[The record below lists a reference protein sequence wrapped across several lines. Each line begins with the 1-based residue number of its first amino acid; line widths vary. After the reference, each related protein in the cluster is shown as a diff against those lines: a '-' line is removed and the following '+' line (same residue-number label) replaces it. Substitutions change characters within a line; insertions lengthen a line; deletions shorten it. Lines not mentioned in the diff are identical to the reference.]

1 MHNVLLIIRREYLQL
16 VRTRSFLL
24 TTLIMPV
31 LMFGSIALP
40 TRLVMSKNKSTSH
53 IAAVVSSPQFGQAI
67 KDELNTETLAGR
79 DYNVEVVT
87 DTADVERETLR
98 SKVVAGELDGYLWA
112 TDDALSEQKVT
123 FATRDT
129 SDFMESAGLR
139 AAVSMALLKYRLA
152 ERGVAIPEV
161 DSMLKTLKL
170 ETVKVQAHGESRSA
184 GRMEFLGS
192 FGMALL
198 LYVALV
204 LYGVSVMRSVLEEK
218 SSRVVEVMLSSVSS
232 TELMAGKI
240 LGVGAVGLTQ
250 ILIWIATAV
259 IVAVP
264 GLVTTAGSSNWLQ
277 FSPMAL
283 GGFAVLF
290 LLGYLLYSTMY
301 AALGTLLGSEH
312 EAQQWQFIVSLPI
325 IIPVILMPYALRQ
338 PNAPAT
344 VWLSLVPFFAPI
356 LMYVR
361 LVGQT
366 PPLWQLLACLVLL
379 LATIYALLIICS
391 RIYRTGILMYGK
403 RPTLPEIIKWVRYA

>member
-40 TRLVMSKNKSTSH
+40 TRLVMSKNKATSH
-53 IAAVVSSPQFGQAI
+53 IAAVVSNPQFGEAI
-67 KDELNTETLAGR
+67 KDQLNTETLAGR
-79 DYNVEVVT
+79 NYKVDIVT
-87 DTADVERETLR
+87 DTTDGEREALR
-98 SKVVAGELDGYLWA
+98 SKVIAGEIDGYLWA
-112 TDDALSEQKVT
+112 TDDALGEQKVT

-139 AAVSMALLKYRLA
+139 AAVSMALLKHRLA
-152 ERGVAIPEV
+152 ERGIAMPEV

-170 ETVKVQAHGESRSA
+170 DTVKVQAHGESKLA
-184 GRMEFLGS
+184 GRTEFLGS

-218 SSRVVEVMLSSVSS
+218 SSRVVEVMLSSA
-232 TELMAGKI
+232 TPMELMAGKI
-240 LGVGAVGLTQ
+240 LGVGVVGLTQ
-250 ILIWIATAV
+250 ILIWIASAA
-259 IVAVP
+259 IFAVP
-264 GLVTTAGSSNWLQ
+264 GLVTAAGSSSWLQ

-301 AALGTLLGSEH
+301 AALGTLLGSEQ

-366 PPLWQLLACLVLL
+366 PPLWQLLVCLVLL

-391 RIYRTGILMYGK
+391 RIYRIGILMYGK